1 MFSWKFFEKF
11 QNNFYSEQ
19 LWKSAS
25 VLSITI
31 PLYLKNKQINKVWKS
46 KRWGIMKV
54 LIYAKDV
61 ANYGFMMSPN
71 KVDNYDLRNFVCD
84 H

>member
-25 VLSITI
+25 VFSITI

-71 KVDNYDLRNFVCD
+71 KVDNHDLRNFVCD

>member
-1 MFSWKFFEKF
+1 
-11 QNNFYSEQ
+11 
-19 LWKSAS
+19 
-25 VLSITI
+25 
-31 PLYLKNKQINKVWKS
+31 
-46 KRWGIMKV
+46 MKV

-71 KVDNYDLRNFVCD
+71 KVDNYDLRNLVCD